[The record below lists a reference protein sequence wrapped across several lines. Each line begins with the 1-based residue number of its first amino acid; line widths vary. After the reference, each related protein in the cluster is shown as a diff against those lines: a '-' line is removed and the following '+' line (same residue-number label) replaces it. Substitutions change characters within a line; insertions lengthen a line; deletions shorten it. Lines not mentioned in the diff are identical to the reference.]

1 MTALTALEEIIDASG
16 AAPRIEAMVPAGVRP
31 RHLRVRTLVGGMCL
45 TQVDYRP
52 AHFTRV
58 QQALTSLPKASSGGW
73 T

>member
-1 MTALTALEEIIDASG
+1 
-16 AAPRIEAMVPAGVRP
+16 VRP

-58 QQALTSLPKASSGGW
+58 QQVLTSLPKASSGGW